1 MTVKELKDF
10 MKKIPSEMDGYLVV
24 NGEVGYLEEN
34 NDDSMIYRVDNPI
47 ITLYVDEN
55 TKEFCMLH
63 QTREDI
69 KDMFKKDDTDGNS

>member
-24 NGEVGYLEEN
+24 NGEVGYLDQNDEE
-34 NDDSMIYRVDNPI
+34 SMVYRVDNPI

-69 KDMFKKDDTDGNS
+69 KEMLKKDDTDGNP

>member
-24 NGEVGYLEEN
+24 NGEVGYLDEKDE
-34 NDDSMIYRVDNPI
+34 DSMIYRVDNPI

-69 KDMFKKDDTDGNS
+69 KEMLKKDDTDGNP